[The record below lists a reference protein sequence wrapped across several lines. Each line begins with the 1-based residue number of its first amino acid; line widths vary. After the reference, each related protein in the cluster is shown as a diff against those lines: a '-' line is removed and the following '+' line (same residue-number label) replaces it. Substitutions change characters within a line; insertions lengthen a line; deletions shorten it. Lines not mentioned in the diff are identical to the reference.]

1 MRAGRGALAVAG
13 IALLLL
19 SACGGDNRP
28 PPSLMN
34 IRSTDGPDEFGILP
48 PKALSLPESLT
59 ELPEPTPGGTNRT
72 DPTPN
77 ADAIAALGGQPG
89 GGVAGDAGL
98 IGHTGRYGVDAS
110 IRTTLATADLDFR
123 SRNRGRPLERLFNRN
138 VYFRAY
144 ERQSLNAERELAR
157 WRALGVRTVSA
168 PPPQR

>member
-13 IALLLL
+13 IALLVL
-19 SACGGDNRP
+19 SACGDNRA

-34 IRSTDGPDEFGILP
+34 IRSTDGPDEFGIVP

-59 ELPEPTPGGTNRT
+59 DLPEPTPGGTNLT

-77 ADAIAALGGQPG
+77 EDAIAALGGRPG
-89 GGVAGDAGL
+89 SGVSGDAGL
-98 IGHTGRYGVDAS
+98 IGHAGRYGVATD
-110 IRTTLATADLDFR
+110 IRTTLAAADLDFR
-123 SRNRGRPLERLFNRN
+123 SRNRGRPLERLFSRN

-144 ERQSLNAERELAR
+144 EGQSLNQQRELER
-157 WRALGVRTVSA
+157 WRAAGVRTVSA